1 MVASRYYKGI
11 MVFSFLADLAPPP
24 GERGISSFYPPGSHP
39 TPTNFI
45 TSALLVSV
53 LKYILATLVFELPV
67 FYFLGFKSKRAIAW
81 VVVVNIISVS
91 VFHLTMAYCS
101 TAPYACNF
109 DVTYGSGLI
118 LAEVVITLFEA
129 LVLLLALRK
138 TIAPRRIILA
148 TILANAVSAILGGF
162 IVNTLLGGF

>member
-1 MVASRYYKGI
+1 MLVNRYYKGI
-11 MVFSFLADLAPPP
+11 MVFSFLADLAPPA
-24 GERGISSFYPPGSHP
+24 GERGIRRFYPPGSAP
-39 TPTNFI
+39 SPTNFI
-45 TSALLVSV
+45 TLALLVSV

-67 FYFLGFKSKRAIAW
+67 FYLLGFKSKRAIGW
-81 VVVVNIISVS
+81 VIMVNVISVS
-91 VFHLTMAYCS
+91 TFYLTTAYCS
-101 TAPYACNF
+101 TARYACNF

-138 TIAPRRIILA
+138 TISARRIILV